1 VAIFKPQE
9 ILSWTDGHLLCG
21 SLRRCSG
28 VFTDTRH
35 PLPEGLFVAL
45 RGERFDG
52 HDFVAEAAVRGAAG
66 AVIMES
72 EAQRLKDTIEKG
84 DFFLIAVSDT
94 LVALQGLARGHR
106 RRFNGPVIG
115 VTGSNGK
122 TTTKE
127 MIAACLGTEVNVLA
141 TYRTLNNEIGVPLT
155 LLALEPQHRICV
167 VEMATRGLGQ
177 IAQLAAIAEPN
188 LAVVTNVGPVHLA
201 TLGNLDN
208 VARAKAELVSA
219 LPASGV
225 AVLNADDSRVL
236 AMQRLTKARVVT
248 YGLGPEADVGAT
260 KVVQDERSVR
270 FELRIGSGQVVD
282 EVTVSLPGIH
292 NVSNAL
298 AALATGWVCGYDP
311 ARAAEALAQL
321 RAAPQRLEITDLPG
335 DILLINDSYNASPL
349 SMRAAIEVLERSPG
363 ERRIAVLGDMLELGE
378 QNEHYHR
385 EIGQLAAAAGVDLL
399 ICIGQAAHFIAAGA
413 KEAGMCSDSVSWYG
427 DAQVAAEA
435 VQSWLREGDSVLVK
449 ASRGLRLERVA
460 AAVASWA
467 DRV

>member
-1 VAIFKPQE
+1 
-9 ILSWTDGHLLCG
+9 
-21 SLRRCSG
+21 
-28 VFTDTRH
+28 
-35 PLPEGLFVAL
+35 
-45 RGERFDG
+45 
-52 HDFVAEAAVRGAAG
+52 
-66 AVIMES
+66 
-72 EAQRLKDTIEKG
+72 
-84 DFFLIAVSDT
+84 
-94 LVALQGLARGHR
+94 
-106 RRFNGPVIG
+106 
-115 VTGSNGK
+115 
-122 TTTKE
+122 
-127 MIAACLGTEVNVLA
+127 
-141 TYRTLNNEIGVPLT
+141 
-155 LLALEPQHRICV
+155 
-167 VEMATRGLGQ
+167 MATRGLGQ

-298 AALATGWVCGYDP
+298 AALATGWVCGYDRP
-311 ARAAEALAQL
+311 GLRALAQL

-349 SMRAAIEVLERSPG
+349 SMRAAIEVLERS
-363 ERRIAVLGDMLELGE
+363 RV
-378 QNEHYHR
+378 
-385 EIGQLAAAAGVDLL
+385 
-399 ICIGQAAHFIAAGA
+399 
-413 KEAGMCSDSVSWYG
+413 SVESPY
-427 DAQVAAEA
+427 
-435 VQSWLREGDSVLVK
+435 
-449 ASRGLRLERVA
+449 
-460 AAVASWA
+460 
-467 DRV
+467 